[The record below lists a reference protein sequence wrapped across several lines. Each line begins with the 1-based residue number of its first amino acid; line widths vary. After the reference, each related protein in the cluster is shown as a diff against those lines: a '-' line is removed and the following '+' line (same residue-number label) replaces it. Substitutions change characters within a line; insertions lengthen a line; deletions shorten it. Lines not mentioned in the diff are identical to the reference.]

1 MLDVRQAEQ
10 LVFSAGASIADLEQ
24 RIEQQENFISI
35 LVGTNPE
42 SVVRGRE
49 LVDQPHPLE
58 VPAGLP
64 SSLLERRP
72 DILQA
77 EQQLIAANAQI
88 GVAKA
93 DYFPQIS
100 LTATGGS
107 QSSAL
112 SRLFAGPAGLWALGA
127 SALQPVF
134 EGGRIRNRVRVTEAR
149 AQEATFVYQRT
160 VQQAFRDVS
169 DALVAYRKS
178 QEIRIQQ
185 QQLTTAAEDAT
196 RLSNMRYR
204 GGAASYLEV
213 LDSETRSFAAQ
224 LALAQARLREL
235 ESLVRIYRSLGGGWQ
250 Q

>member
-1 MLDVRQAEQ
+1 
-10 LVFSAGASIADLEQ
+10 
-24 RIEQQENFISI
+24 IEQQENFISI
-35 LVGTNPE
+35 LLGKNPDA
-42 SVVRGRE
+42 VVRGRS
-49 LVDQPHPLE
+49 LVDQPRPPE

-93 DYFPQIS
+93 DLFPQIS
-100 LTATGGS
+100 LTAVGGS
-107 QSSAL
+107 TRSAL
-112 SRLFAGPAGLWALGA
+112 TWLFAGPAGLWPVGA

-134 EGGRIRNRVRVTEAR
+134 EGGRIRNRVKFAEAR
-149 AQEATFVYQRT
+149 AQEVTFVYQRT

-169 DALVAYRKS
+169 DALVSYRKS
-178 QEIRIQQ
+178 QEVKSQ
-185 QQLTTAAEDAT
+185 QQLLTNAAEDAT
-196 RLSNMRYR
+196 RLSNLRYR

-213 LDSETRSFAAQ
+213 LDSETRFFAAQ
-224 LALAQARLREL
+224 LALAQAELREL
-235 ESLVRIYRSLGGGWQ
+235 ESFVQLYRSLGGGWQ